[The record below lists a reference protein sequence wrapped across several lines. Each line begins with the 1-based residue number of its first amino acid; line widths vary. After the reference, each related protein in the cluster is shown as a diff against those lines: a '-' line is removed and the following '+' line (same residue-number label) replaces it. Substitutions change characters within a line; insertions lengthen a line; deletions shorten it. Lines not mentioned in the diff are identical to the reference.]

1 MNTVSR
7 TIAMTA
13 VGAAALAMA
22 AVALAATPKEGQWTT
37 SGGES
42 SGSFAV
48 KGASIVGFGSGANKA
63 ITAPS
68 NFKCNTSNLV
78 VKASKIKIAGGKF
91 SYDGPAYIDKFR
103 AKTKL
108 GTLVWSGTFTTATT
122 VKGKYRFTTAVTPKV
137 GGTGITFKK
146 KKCDS
151 GTKSWTGKLF
161 VQPSGPITYG

>member
-1 MNTVSR
+1 MRTVSR
-7 TIAMTA
+7 TIVMTA
-13 VGAAALAMA
+13 VAAAALAA
-22 AVALAATPKEGQWTT
+22 TAPALAATPKEGQWTT

-48 KGASIVGFGSGANKA
+48 KGSSITGVKAAGGA
-63 ITAPS
+63 IVSPS
-68 NFKCNTSNLV
+68 NFKCNTSNLY

-103 AKTKL
+103 AKTRL

-122 VKGKYRFTTAVTPKV
+122 VKGKYRFTAAVTPKV
-137 GGTGITFKK
+137 GSGGITFKK

-161 VQPSGPITYG
+161 VLPSGPVGVG